1 MSLAS
6 SLQKVANK
14 AIKRLGG
21 DVSLRFV
28 TVGEY
33 NPLTGTASETI
44 TSSSIK
50 GILETVST
58 NEVND
63 LVRADDKRLTIAASS
78 IDAAPGPDDK
88 IVIGSVTHQIVSMET
103 IEQDNTAIVYIF
115 ILRS

>member
-21 DVSLRFV
+21 EITLRFV
-28 TVGEY
+28 AVGDY

-44 TSSSIK
+44 TTSTVK
-50 GILETVST
+50 GILEGISA
-58 NEVND
+58 NEVDD

-88 IVIGSVTHQIVSMET
+88 IVIGSVTHQIVRMET
-103 IEQDNTAIVYIF
+103 IEQDNTAIVYVF